1 MSLVSS
7 CKHYV
12 DLSGCI
18 LLHTVICFALSKL
31 PCKWQISHR
40 DIPLLFTFAEMSQ
53 FMHLH
58 VQCTKLGSANC
69 SFPSPQPGITCQA
82 HALCDSHCFH
92 VFITSWLSSTSG
104 EIQTCPAAAPRSVE
118 PSTCRGKFSN
128 HFIGWRASCMGCA
141 AIAAGCLFIDE
152 FVLKTP
158 KTSTWLGLA
167 LNTHVPRCLA
177 PAGGTSLT
185 LPFWGATNP

>member
-1 MSLVSS
+1 MSQFQVCVCVSS

-18 LLHTVICFALSKL
+18 LLHTVICFALPKL
-31 PCKWQISHR
+31 PCIWQISRR

-53 FMHLH
+53 FRHH
-58 VQCTKLGSANC
+58 YVQCTKLGSANF
-69 SFPSPQPGITCQA
+69 SSPSPQPCITCQA

-141 AIAAGCLFIDE
+141 PKSRPMLDRAIH
-152 FVLKTP
+152 
-158 KTSTWLGLA
+158 WLECIFLQVYK
-167 LNTHVPRCLA
+167 LQCLA
-177 PAGGTSLT
+177 SSAGDQHS
-185 LPFWGATNP
+185 